1 MLESI
6 LFSAAALATI
16 GTFILE
22 VWKELKS
29 VIKRK
34 RVVKENGEEAK
45 SH

>member
-6 LFSAAALATI
+6 LFAAAALATI
-16 GTFILE
+16 GSFVLE

-29 VIKRK
+29 AIKHK
-34 RVVKENGEEAK
+34 RVVKENGEETK